1 MNKYHGENWGAQC
14 LTEALHTVLVP
25 FLVIKKFLI
34 VDRWHMNRTLLK
46 KQCNGKKQKDYI
58 APNKVVIRTNCFLKA
73 TLIANRTF
81 SDKVNGTHIIFH

>member
-1 MNKYHGENWGAQC
+1 
-14 LTEALHTVLVP
+14 
-25 FLVIKKFLI
+25 
-34 VDRWHMNRTLLK
+34 MNRTLLK

-81 SDKVNGTHIIFH
+81 SDKENGTHIIFH